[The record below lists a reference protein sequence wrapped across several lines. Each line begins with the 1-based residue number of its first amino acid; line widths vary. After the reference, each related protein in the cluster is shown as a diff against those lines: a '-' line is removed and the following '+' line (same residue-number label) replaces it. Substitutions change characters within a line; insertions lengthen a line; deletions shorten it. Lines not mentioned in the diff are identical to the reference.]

1 MTSRPCSATSNK
13 LPPRR
18 WSGTSRICASM
29 EHLHLRRSAHQSPK
43 RSGVGAQVQV
53 SQKYLARYG
62 YTLALNRHG
71 DHWIITD
78 ADAVQAATFEIYWAA
93 ALTCIEEYYFA

>member
-1 MTSRPCSATSNK
+1 MTM
-13 LPPRR
+13 PPPPNV
-18 WSGTSRICASM
+18 SGPIKRIVAAAFM
-29 EHLHLRRSAHQSPK
+29 RNGTPVMLRVNFPTLLCTPDAIT
-43 RSGVGAQVQV
+43 
-53 SQKYLARYG
+53 KYLASYG